1 MERFNP
7 PIFLYKVT
15 WILSIILLILI
26 IYYLINI
33 GNNFVPESKKIRI
46 KDKKILPI
54 ILSIVFIYLFFALLN
69 KYTILSDTFFT
80 IIFSAILAYLFNPII
95 NFLESKNINRM
106 IGVILLYL
114 GILCFLLIFALLVI
128 PRSSSEIKGLMNN
141 MPEYIEKISK
151 VMDEIYNKYYS
162 TIGELPPLFQGVQQ
176 VVMEN
181 IVGFEHMIMD
191 GLKSFIGG
199 ILKTF
204 SKFVSLVLTP
214 ILTFYFLVDKNY
226 FKEKFMNLIPK
237 KNREEYRKLF
247 LEIDRSMSLF
257 VRGRIIMAAYVGVV
271 TAIIL
276 SILRIDFALLIGFIT
291 GIADIIPY
299 IGPFLGFLPAAF
311 FAYLDSPIKAIWVSI
326 LFVLIQWV
334 ENNILAPKI
343 LGDSTGLHPLIVL
356 ISIIIGGGIFGVLGM
371 ILAVPVVAISIIL
384 FKFLRKKLNIPSR
397 MQK

>member
-1 MERFNP
+1 MVRFDP
-7 PIFLYKVT
+7 PIFLYRIT

-33 GNNFVPESKKIRI
+33 GNNFVPDRKKIRI

-54 ILSIVFIYLFFALLN
+54 ILSIVFFYLFFSLLN
-69 KYTILSDTFFT
+69 RYTVLSDTFFT

-95 NFLESKNINRM
+95 NYFESKKINRM
-106 IGVILLYL
+106 VGVLILYL
-114 GILCFLLIFALLVI
+114 GILCFVLIFALLVI
-128 PRSSSEIKGLMNN
+128 PRSSSEIKGLVNN
-141 MPEYIEKISK
+141 MPIYIEKISNIT
-151 VMDEIYNKYYS
+151 DEIYNKYYS

-181 IVGFEHMIMD
+181 IVGLEHMIMD

-204 SKFVSLVLTP
+204 SKFVSLILTP

-226 FKEKFMNLIPK
+226 FKEKIMSFIPK
-237 KNREEYRKLF
+237 KNRDEYKKLF
-247 LEIDRSMSLF
+247 LEIDESMSLF

-276 SILRIDFALLIGFIT
+276 LILRVDFALLIGFIT

-299 IGPFLGFLPAAF
+299 VGPFLGFLPAAF
-311 FAYLDSPIKAIWVSI
+311 FAYLESPIKGLWVSI
-326 LFVLIQWV
+326 LFILIQWV

-343 LGDSTGLHPLIVL
+343 LGESTGLHPLIVL

-384 FKFLRKKLNIPSR
+384 FKFISKKLNILTR
-397 MQK
+397 MEK

>member
-33 GNNFVPESKKIRI
+33 GNNFVPERKKIRI

-311 FAYLDSPIKAIWVSI
+311 L
-326 LFVLIQWV
+326 L
-334 ENNILAPKI
+334 
-343 LGDSTGLHPLIVL
+343 T
-356 ISIIIGGGIFGVLGM
+356 
-371 ILAVPVVAISIIL
+371 
-384 FKFLRKKLNIPSR
+384 
-397 MQK
+397 

>member
-1 MERFNP
+1 MEKFNP
-7 PIFLYKVT
+7 PIFLYKISWV
-15 WILSIILLILI
+15 LSIILLILI

-33 GNNFVPESKKIRI
+33 GNNFVPDRKKIRV

-54 ILSIVFIYLFFALLN
+54 VLSFVFIYLFFSLLN
-69 KYTILSDTFFT
+69 RYTVLSDTFFT
-80 IIFSAILAYLFNPII
+80 IVFSSILAYLFNPII
-95 NFLESKNINRM
+95 NYFESKNINRM
-106 IGVILLYL
+106 IGVLILYL
-114 GILCFLLIFALLVI
+114 GILCFILIFALLVI
-128 PRSSSEIKGLMNN
+128 PRSSSEIKGLVNN
-141 MPEYIEKISK
+141 MPVYIEKISNIT
-151 VMDEIYNKYYS
+151 DEIYNKYYS

-181 IVGFEHMIMD
+181 IVGLEHMIMD

-204 SKFVSLVLTP
+204 SKVVSLILTP
-214 ILTFYFLVDKNY
+214 ILTFYFLVDKDY
-226 FKEKFMNLIPK
+226 FKERIIGLIPK

-247 LEIDRSMSLF
+247 LEIDDSMSLF
-257 VRGRIIMAAYVGVV
+257 VRGRIIMAIYVGVV

-276 SILRIDFALLIGFIT
+276 LILRIDFALLIGFIT

-311 FAYLDSPIKAIWVSI
+311 FAYLDSPLKALWVSI
-326 LFVLIQWV
+326 LFILIQWV

-384 FKFLRKKLNIPSR
+384 FKFISKKLNILTR
-397 MQK
+397 MEK

>member
-33 GNNFVPESKKIRI
+33 GNNFVPERKKIRI

-326 LFVLIQWV
+326 LFVLIQWA

>member
-15 WILSIILLILI
+15 WILYIILLILI

-33 GNNFVPESKKIRI
+33 GNNFVPERKKIRI

>member
-33 GNNFVPESKKIRI
+33 GNNFVPERKKIRI

>member
-33 GNNFVPESKKIRI
+33 GNYFVPERKKIRI

-311 FAYLDSPIKAIWVSI
+311 FASL
-326 LFVLIQWV
+326 
-334 ENNILAPKI
+334 
-343 LGDSTGLHPLIVL
+343 
-356 ISIIIGGGIFGVLGM
+356 
-371 ILAVPVVAISIIL
+371 
-384 FKFLRKKLNIPSR
+384 
-397 MQK
+397 